1 MSASVRSSAAWRV
14 LKQVAVGLVFLV
26 VVVLLMMYL
35 MGTLSRKISVVG
47 HAVPEGRPVG
57 GARVVG
63 ARTIR
68 VPVTESA
75 VGTVRAVREASVASK
90 ILAKVLEVK
99 VKAGQQVA
107 KDEVLVR
114 LDDADLKAR
123 LQQAQAAASAARA
136 QRDQAKTE
144 LERIQG
150 LFKQNAAAPIE
161 LERAQTAYKTAESEV
176 ERTAQGVREGETTL
190 NYATVRSPFDGIVVD
205 KKVDA
210 GDTVM
215 PGQVLLNLFDPT
227 HMQLVASVRESLT
240 HRLSVGQIIGVQIE
254 SLQRTCEGR
263 VSEIVPEA
271 QTASRTFSVKVTG
284 PCPPGIYS
292 GMFGRLLIP
301 LDVEDVL
308 VIPRAA
314 VRHIGQLDIVEVAEG
329 NFLRRRAVRLGRSF
343 GDEVQVLSGLRA
355 GEKVAVPGTDQPASR
370 GA

>member
-1 MSASVRSSAAWRV
+1 MTRTIRSSGAWRV
-14 LKQVAVGLVFLV
+14 LKQVALGVVFLIAV
-26 VVVLLMMYL
+26 VFLMMWL
-35 MGTLSRKISVVG
+35 MGTFSRKISMAG
-47 HAVPEGRPVG
+47 HAEAAGRPVG
-57 GARVVG
+57 AARLVA

-99 VKAGQQVA
+99 VKAGQQVSQ
-107 KDEVLVR
+107 DEVLVR

-123 LQQAQAAASAARA
+123 LQQAQATAAAARTN
-136 QRDQAKTE
+136 RDQAKIE

-150 LFKQNAAAPIE
+150 LFKQNAAAKIE
-161 LERAQTAYKTAESEV
+161 LERAQTAYKAAESEV
-176 ERTAQGVREGETTL
+176 ERSAQAVHETETTL
-190 NYATVRSPFDGIVVD
+190 GYATVRSPFEGKVVD
-205 KKVDA
+205 KKVDT

-215 PGQVLLNLFDPT
+215 PGQTLLTLYDPT

-240 HRLSVGQIIGVQIE
+240 HRLQVGQTIAVQIE
-254 SLQRTCEGR
+254 SLHRTCEGR

-301 LDVEDVL
+301 LDVEEVL
-308 VIPRAA
+308 VIPRSS

-329 NFLRRRAVRLGRSF
+329 NFLRRRAVQLGRSF

-355 GEKVAVPGTDQPASR
+355 GEKVAVPGAGEPTSR